1 MNDNIKIAIIDYGLG
16 NLRSVYGAVDKLGH
30 QTYITNDIEKLEKTI
45 ADVGKQQE
53 QLQANM
59 FALHGALQQC
69 DQFLEILSKESKEDE

>member
-1 MNDNIKIAIIDYGLG
+1 MINKEVIEERKETIRG
-16 NLRSVYGAVDKLGH
+16 
-30 QTYITNDIEKLEKTI
+30 DIEKLEKTI